1 MNEWMM
7 IITMALCSTL
17 FAVGGTKG
25 KYWRR
30 YVLPAGLAVIAVLS
44 GVIWW
49 KVIGLTLSLI
59 IALSSGYGSNSSYWK
74 KALVFST
81 YGLVFLWL
89 GFSYWVIITPIL
101 CLLIFR
107 LSNWKPMANTFFW
120 KACEYVYGTL
130 IGITFISTI
139 K

>member
-1 MNEWMM
+1 MNEWLM
-7 IITMALCSTL
+7 IGCMAWCSVL

-30 YVLPAGLAVIAVLS
+30 HVLPAGLLAVALIS

-49 KVIGLTLSLI
+49 KAIGMALSLV
-59 IALSSGYGSNSSYWK
+59 AVLSMGYGSGSPYWK
-74 KALVFST
+74 KAITFAG
-81 YGLVFLWL
+81 YGVAFLWIGL
-89 GFSYWVIITPIL
+89 SWWQIITPVM

-120 KACEYVYGTL
+120 KACEYIYGTL
-130 IGITFISTI
+130 LGITFISCL
-139 K
+139 